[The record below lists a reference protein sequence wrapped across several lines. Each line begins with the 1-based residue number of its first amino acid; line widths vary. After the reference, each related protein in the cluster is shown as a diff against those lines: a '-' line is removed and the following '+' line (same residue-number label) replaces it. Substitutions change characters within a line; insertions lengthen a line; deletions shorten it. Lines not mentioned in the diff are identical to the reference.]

1 MLPILSIKDACVG
14 LLSLNLAS
22 KMWMTIKWRVLHTN
36 KKLGKPVSACVSSY

>member
-22 KMWMTIKWRVLHTN
+22 KMYMTIRWRVLETN
-36 KKLGKPVSACVSSY
+36 KKLNKPITA